1 MDYSAYLVP
10 LLLAF
15 TSLFAMGKRVNVY
28 DALTRGAEEGLTV
41 LLRILP
47 ALVGLMTAVYML
59 RASGAMDALGSLLA
73 PVLVRLGIPPETA
86 ALLFIRPI
94 SGSGALAI
102 GSELMA
108 AHGPDSYVGRVA
120 AVMLGSTETTF
131 YTVAVYFGAAGIRK
145 TRYAIPAA
153 LIADLTGFMAAAL
166 AVRLLFG
173 EQEAFLRHMA
183 PLTGTAPEAGKTARG
198 GCSTTAGFP
207 APQRGGGAESPT
219 PGTAG

>member
-73 PVLVRLGIPPETA
+73 SVLVRLGIPPETA
-86 ALLFIRPI
+86 ALLFIRPV

-166 AVRLLFG
+166 AVRLFFG
-173 EQEAFLRHMA
+173 AA
-183 PLTGTAPEAGKTARG
+183 
-198 GCSTTAGFP
+198 
-207 APQRGGGAESPT
+207 
-219 PGTAG
+219 

>member
-1 MDYSAYLVP
+1 MVLAIFWLLFVCTKSNRRARGRVGPASCRAATQPPSPPVGRRRKDPPMDYSAYLVP

-166 AVRLLFG
+166 AVRLFFG
-173 EQEAFLRHMA
+173 AA
-183 PLTGTAPEAGKTARG
+183 
-198 GCSTTAGFP
+198 
-207 APQRGGGAESPT
+207 
-219 PGTAG
+219 